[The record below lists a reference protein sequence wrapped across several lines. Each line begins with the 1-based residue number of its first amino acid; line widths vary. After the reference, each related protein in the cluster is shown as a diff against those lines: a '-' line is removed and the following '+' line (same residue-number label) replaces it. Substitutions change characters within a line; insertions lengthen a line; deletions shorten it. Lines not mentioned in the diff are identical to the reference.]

1 MKSSMPV
8 PPGVA
13 PQRARAAFTLIELL
27 VVIAIIAILAALL
40 LPALAKAKAQG
51 KRIQCINNQRQLA
64 VTWQLYVA
72 DNLDWVPANGRLDP
86 PTTAQKFWVQ
96 GAFVNPQANINN
108 QYILDPQYALFANY
122 LKTIRVYVCPTD
134 RAMVNIGG
142 QLYPKLRSYALNAYV
157 GWNGA
162 WDARL
167 PSGYWVFKKHSQMVA
182 RMPAGTFLFADVQP
196 DSICWPYFGVK
207 MDMDSFFNFPG
218 SSHNRAAVVSF
229 SDGHVETHRW
239 VDPRTIKA
247 YSENYHNHNETSAG
261 NKDLAWLRERTTV
274 PLTGSPVTVRP

>member
-96 GAFVNPQANINN
+96 GAFVNPQASISNKF
-108 QYILDPQYALFANY
+108 ILDPQYALFADY

-134 RAMVNIGG
+134 HAMVKIGG
-142 QLYPKLRSYALNAYV
+142 EQYPKLRSYSLNAYV
-157 GWNGA
+157 GWTGP
-162 WDARL
+162 WDSRL
-167 PSGYWVFKKHSQMVA
+167 ASGYWVFKKHSHMVS

-239 VDPRTIKA
+239 VDARTIKA
-247 YSENYHNHNETSAG
+247 YSANYHNHNEPSAG
-261 NKDLAWLRERTTV
+261 NKDLVWLRERTTV
-274 PLTGSPVTVRP
+274 PLTGSQVTMRP

>member
-8 PPGVA
+8 PAGVA

-51 KRIQCINNQRQLA
+51 KRIQCINNQKQLA

-72 DNLDWVPANGRLDP
+72 DNLDWVLVNGKLDP
-86 PTTAQKFWVQ
+86 LTTAQKFWVQ

-167 PSGYWVFKKHSQMVA
+167 PSGY
-182 RMPAGTFLFADVQP
+182 
-196 DSICWPYFGVK
+196 
-207 MDMDSFFNFPG
+207 
-218 SSHNRAAVVSF
+218 
-229 SDGHVETHRW
+229 
-239 VDPRTIKA
+239 
-247 YSENYHNHNETSAG
+247 
-261 NKDLAWLRERTTV
+261 
-274 PLTGSPVTVRP
+274 

>member
-1 MKSSMPV
+1 MKCAV
-8 PPGVA
+8 PIQPGVK
-13 PQRARAAFTLIELL
+13 PEKGQAAFTLIELL

-51 KRIQCINNQRQLA
+51 RRIQCINNQRQLA
-64 VTWQLYVA
+64 VTWLLYVA

-96 GAFVNPQANINN
+96 GAFVNPEANINN

-134 RAMVNIGG
+134 RAQVKISG
-142 QLYPKLRSYALNAYV
+142 QLYPKLRSYSLNAYV
-157 GWNGA
+157 GWNGP
-162 WDARL
+162 WDSRL
-167 PSGYWVFKKHSQMVA
+167 APGYWVFQKHSHMVA

-207 MDMDSFFNFPG
+207 MTTDSFFNFPG
-218 SSHNRAAVVSF
+218 SSHNRCAVVSF
-229 SDGHVETHRW
+229 SDGHAETHRW
-239 VDPRTIKA
+239 TDQRTIKA
-247 YSENYHNHNETSAG
+247 YSANYHNHNEASAG
-261 NKDLAWLRERTTV
+261 NQDLAWLRERTTV
-274 PLTGSPVTVRP
+274 PLVGPQVIGRP